1 MQGGGRSGHV
11 MWLGLDGAVL
21 ALGLSRRSAAART
34 ELRDAE
40 DLLDA
45 IEEAFND
52 RLQQELQQSG
62 PGRSSHA
69 PSEAFNDQ
77 FQQELRR
84 SEAGG
89 SSHAP
94 SESESHAAHELVV
107 V

>member
-1 MQGGGRSGHV
+1 MQGGRSGHA

-21 ALGLSRRSAAART
+21 AVGLSRRSAAART

-52 RLQQELQQSG
+52 PLQQGLQQSG
-62 PGRSSHA
+62 PGASSRA
-69 PSEAFNDQ
+69 PSEAFNDRL
-77 FQQELRR
+77 QQELRR
-84 SEAGG
+84 SKAGG

-94 SESESHAAHELVV
+94 SESEGHAAHEPVV
-107 V
+107 A